1 MKLSFLV
8 LLVIFISM
16 ASFGS
21 RTVVDFNDGWE
32 FSTDGENFKKVDV
45 PHDWAIAGPFDPK
58 GDSHTGKLPWKR
70 VGWYKKILK
79 IKEKPVG
86 KRVFLDFD
94 GIMCDSTIYI
104 NGSSCARQQYGY
116 LGVKA
121 DITPYLNPGHNEIK
135 VKADTTKLTSRW
147 YPGGGMYRRVRM
159 IETDDLYL
167 DERDLYVTTPVVS
180 TEKSVLNIKGAVT
193 SRRHTEADETVKA
206 SLYCPSGN
214 LVATGEA
221 KVEVKAYEKARFE
234 LNLNT
239 ISTELWDVEEEKAK
253 LYNLKIALS
262 CGDEISL
269 KVGFRDFKFDPHRGF
284 FLNGRRL
291 EIKGVN
297 LHSDLGILG
306 VAYNRSANKRQL
318 QAVRDLGVNAVRL
331 AHNPHSPETL
341 ELCDEMGILVWNE
354 CFDKWNTTAG
364 IGEEPIETYVPE
376 KLKEFVCRDR
386 NHPSVII
393 WSIGNE
399 ISPNED
405 VPPGQEHWVATAA
418 MGTSAERSQMFRSV
432 VRSLDATRPVG
443 MASCFP
449 EAAPRGD
456 YAPLDIVGWNYG
468 RSYRWMK
475 NVYPD
480 KVMIYSETAA
490 TLSEFGYYAKNL
502 PTNRVDFAIEDLSVD
517 SYDRNSNAWSDI
529 PDREF
534 EAVEKDP
541 YICGQFVWVGID
553 YLGEPTPYIG
563 TNVAG
568 RADVVIPYEK
578 CARSN
583 YYGIYDILCFPKDRA
598 YLYKSHWNK
607 KEFTLHIVPDHWTF
621 PERKGKIVPVYVY
634 TSVDEAELFLNGKSL
649 GRRAKNPKATVV
661 TKRTYAGLDR
671 YRLIWENVVY
681 EEGELKVVAYNKDGS
696 VAGVSKVVTASEPEK
711 LVLRPESSTVS
722 GSDEIVFVEVTIQD
736 AAGNRIPRDERR
748 VRFEISSAGE
758 IVSVGNGN
766 PRGLDSFKKVS
777 SHPLRFGRMGLA
789 VRRKGPGDIV
799 LKAHADGVKSAIFVF
814 RGDSMQK

>member
-1 MKLSFLV
+1 MKIKMMVMFFAAV
-8 LLVIFISM
+8 LAAAVS
-16 ASFGS
+16 AE
-21 RTVVDFNDGWE
+21 RVVSDFNQGWE
-32 FSTDGENFKKVDV
+32 FSADGKTFAKVDI
-45 PHDWAIAGPFDPK
+45 PHDWAIEGPFDPV
-58 GDSHTGKLPWKR
+58 GDPHTAKLPYKR
-70 VGWYKKILK
+70 VAWYRKMIT

-94 GIMCDSTIYI
+94 GIMCDSTIYV
-104 NGSSCARQQYGY
+104 NGTSCARQQYGY
-116 LGVKA
+116 LGVRA
-121 DITPYLNPGHNEIK
+121 DITPYLNPGQNEIK

-167 DERDLYVTTPVVS
+167 DERDLHVTTPVVS
-180 TEKSVLNIKGAVT
+180 KGKSVLNVKGAVT
-193 SRRHTEADETVKA
+193 SRRHSASGEKVKVT
-206 SLYCPSGN
+206 LYGPAGDIVSEGC
-214 LVATGEA
+214 A
-221 KVEVKAYEKARFE
+221 KVDVSAYGKAQFE

-239 ISTELWDVEEEKAK
+239 VSTELWDVEGDAAK

-262 CGDEISL
+262 GGDEISL
-269 KVGFRDFKFDPHRGF
+269 KVGFRYFKFDPHKGF

-318 QAVRDLGVNAVRL
+318 EAVRDLGANAVRL

-341 ELCDEMGILVWNE
+341 ELCDEMGLLVWDE

-364 IGEEPIETYVPE
+364 IGDEPIETYVPE
-376 KLKEFVCRDR
+376 KLKEFVRRDR
-386 NHPSVII
+386 NHPSVFI

-418 MGTSAERSQMFRSV
+418 IGTSAERSQMFRNV
-432 VRSLDATRPVG
+432 VRSLDTTRPVG

-449 EAAPRGD
+449 EAVPRGD
-456 YAPLDIVGWNYG
+456 YDPLDIVGWNYC

-475 NVYPD
+475 QTHPD

-490 TLSEFGYYAKNL
+490 TMSEFGYYAKNL
-502 PTNRVDFAIEDLSVD
+502 PTNKVDFAIEDLSVD
-517 SYDRNSNAWSDI
+517 SYDRNCNAWSDI

-534 EAVEKDP
+534 EAVEIDP

-553 YLGEPTPYIG
+553 YLGEPTPYSSAKVIG
-563 TNVAG
+563 WDEG
-568 RADVVIPYEK
+568 IIIPLEK
-578 CARSN
+578 RARST

-598 YLYKSHWNK
+598 YLYKSQWNK
-607 KEFTLHIVPDHWTF
+607 KEFTLHIVPNHWTF
-621 PERKGKIVPVYVY
+621 PDRKGKVVPVYVY
-634 TSVDEAELFLNGKSL
+634 SSADEAELFLNGKSL
-649 GRRAKNPKATVV
+649 GRRKKDPKAILA
-661 TKRTYAGLDR
+661 KRSYNGLNK
-671 YRLIWENVVY
+671 YRLIWDDVVY

-696 VAGVSKVVTASEPEK
+696 VAGVSKIETASKPQK
-711 LVLRPESSTVS
+711 LVLRPESDSLPM
-722 GSDEIVFVEVTIQD
+722 GDDIVFVEVTLQD
-736 AAGNRIPRDERR
+736 ANGNRIPNDERR
-748 VRFEISSAGE
+748 VRFEISSNGK

-766 PRGLDSFKKVS
+766 PRGHDSFKDVA

-789 VRRKGPGDIV
+789 VRREGKGDII
-799 LKAHADGVKSAIFVF
+799 LTAYADGVKSASF
-814 RGDSMQK
+814 RFK